1 MSSRV
6 EEQILGFTNE
16 PVKYLRSGYTFVLAT
31 AKILIQIDDI
41 LLMVPGPGLN
51 GEGTVAGV
59 FLCREFA
66 KSLHFL
72 LFLFEGK
79 LLKTLKTY
87 YISTKSIFDAI
98 VLVYCR
104 PPFSL
109 RLIGGVQ

>member
-6 EEQILGFTNE
+6 KSRSWVSRINQL
-16 PVKYLRSGYTFVLAT
+16 VKYQRSVLAT
-31 AKILIQIDDI
+31 AKILIQIDYI

-51 GEGTVAGV
+51 GEGTVAGF